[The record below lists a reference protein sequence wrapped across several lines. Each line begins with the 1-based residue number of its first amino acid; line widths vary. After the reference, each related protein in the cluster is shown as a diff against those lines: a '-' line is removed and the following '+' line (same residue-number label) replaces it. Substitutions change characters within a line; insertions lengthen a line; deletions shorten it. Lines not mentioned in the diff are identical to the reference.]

1 MEHRGLFHLLRCQKF
16 GAFWAAHE
24 FWTIPDVS
32 RLSKTMSVSVA
43 QNLGVFGNKIPTSTI
58 PENNHPRDESRFFF
72 FCTFVLFF
80 ADLSGLPWDE
90 VIIGFW
96 SQFTGFNWIPTWNP
110 YCWCTKS
117 CTNFWI
123 AKEILSKE
131 PDIQMDFFG
140 YQLVFPRILSSSS
153 PRCPHTESPR
163 SSCSCLFRLSRN
175 LAGIPP
181 SKPSNLHWE
190 AWKLQKMMRFTW
202 GNHQL
207 GVFCFF
213 LVIFSWIL
221 PWDSSPL
228 NHYLGELFLE
238 LFPGIEQANPS
249 FARATTPVFFLLGIG
264 CPKTSLVGYELW
276 KGGWFDFL
284 SASDEQQVPTGQKKA
299 GVVSM
304 ITESPAFIVGDV
316 WIRSL
321 NKSKWLVEFYFH
333 KGIMSLSSL
342 FPKKVNDII

>member
-1 MEHRGLFHLLRCQKF
+1 M
-16 GAFWAAHE
+16 
-24 FWTIPDVS
+24 
-32 RLSKTMSVSVA
+32 
-43 QNLGVFGNKIPTSTI
+43 NLV
-58 PENNHPRDESRFFF
+58 FFF

-80 ADLSGLPWDE
+80 ADLSYALG
-90 VIIGFW
+90 W
-96 SQFTGFNWIPTWNP
+96 SDHWFLVSIHWIQLNP
-110 YCWCTKS
+110 NLKPILLMHEILHHLG
-117 CTNFWI
+117 I

-131 PDIQMDFFG
+131 PDIQMEFFG

-213 LVIFSWIL
+213 FVIFSWIL

-238 LFPGIEQANPS
+238 VFPGIEQANPS
-249 FARATTPVFFLLGIG
+249 FARATTPVFFCWGLDA
-264 CPKTSLVGYELW
+264 PKQAWWDMNYEKGDDLIFYLPVMSNKSPPDRRKRVLW
-276 KGGWFDFL
+276 AW
-284 SASDEQQVPTGQKKA
+284 
-299 GVVSM
+299 
-304 ITESPAFIVGDV
+304 
-316 WIRSL
+316 SL
-321 NKSKWLVEFYFH
+321 NHQPSLLVMFESDLWIKANGWLSFTFTRGLCHYP
-333 KGIMSLSSL
+333 L
-342 FPKKVNDII
+342 FSPKK